1 VRHDPDVPLD
11 RLAWNRLEGPYRFHY
26 TTRFAAQ
33 MIVGSETYIVGA
45 RAAPGLYVTDI
56 MPGELTDTQLLNAL
70 LDGTRELERVQ
81 AAVVLHDDIAL
92 PLVQCGARSY
102 VHAAPPGERG
112 RIRVQAGRA
121 LALREVPLGLLMSAL
136 LDGPRPR
143 PRTADSTCLHSY
155 VNELA

>member
-1 VRHDPDVPLD
+1 MRHDPDVPLD

-92 PLVQCGARSY
+92 PLVQNGARSY
-102 VHAAPPGERG
+102 VHAAPPGEK
-112 RIRVQAGRA
+112 
-121 LALREVPLGLLMSAL
+121 LALDGIVVGYAYKQDGLWHYEKSLW
-136 LDGPRPR
+136 DF
-143 PRTADSTCLHSY
+143 
-155 VNELA
+155 